1 MRIVKEEKG
10 QASEIISL
18 FQNKFGHNYDKE
30 IAEGLRNVIILY
42 FKESYTRDIGF
53 VDESGNILL
62 NSNFNNKNTEHIK
75 RHEIIHKIDNTV
87 LKDGEYISHFD
98 IFPKGYEASLGAMR
112 EFVTE
117 WINSKFSDNYFY
129 MQNGDNE
136 YVRLRG
142 QNSSYAKGVNLVD
155 MLSAIVGEEKILDV
169 YTGKTTFEQF
179 ITSFEKKYANEEHSF
194 KDLMKSFNK
203 IFMGEQVAEEYTK
216 SYSAMQEMYKQ
227 KILNMNVDSKEELEK
242 MQREIQKLYDTF
254 PYSLQD
260 KNSNLNI
267 TLNEIQQVY
276 VDNCNKHNVKIEPF
290 KNFVI
295 DESKK
300 GIIKRITRASGYRAK
315 QSKNVIGLDL
325 PLDET
330 NDARNNLYR
339 IIYSISK
346 SKDGIYEDI
355 LKDNNHLVA
364 ICEIVD
370 KLPKNIENDTT
381 LIQYADIYEY
391 LNIVLKKQ
399 MVEELGNGTKGR
411 IQEFRKYRDTMTKLK
426 ANSMSKAKMTKVMFG
441 YDDTADMFD
450 NMLNTYI
457 NENEQIVCDE
467 KTNGVVEEKDYT
479 HFREQMKSFKIG
491 GVQENIEIEK

>member
-1 MRIVKEEKG
+1 MQIVKEEKG
-10 QASEIISL
+10 QVLDVISL

-30 IAEGLRNVIILY
+30 ITDALKNVTILY
-42 FKESYTRDIGF
+42 FKEPYTRDIGF

-62 NSNFNNKNTEHIK
+62 NANFNNKNTEHIK

-87 LKDGEYISHFD
+87 LKDGEYVSHFD
-98 IFPKGYEASLGAMR
+98 IFPKGYEASLGEMR

-136 YVRLRG
+136 YIRLRG
-142 QNSSYAKGVNLVD
+142 QNSSYAKGVNLID

-179 ITSFEKKYANEEHSF
+179 ITSFENEYAKEGHSF

-216 SYSAMQEMYKQ
+216 SYSTMQEMYKQ

-242 MQREIQKLYDTF
+242 MQSEVQKLYEAF

-260 KNSNLNI
+260 KNSKLNI
-267 TLNEIQQVY
+267 TLNEIQQIY
-276 VDNCNKHNVKIEPF
+276 MDNCNKHNIKSEPF
-290 KNFVI
+290 KNFEI
-295 DESKK
+295 DENKK
-300 GIIKRITRASGYRAK
+300 EIIKRITRASGYRAK

-355 LKDNNHLVA
+355 LKDNNHLVT
-364 ICEIVD
+364 ICERVD
-370 KLPKNIENDTT
+370 KLPKNIENDMT

-391 LNIVLKKQ
+391 LNLVLKKQ
-399 MVEELGNGTKGR
+399 MAEELGNGTKGR

-426 ANSMSKAKMTKVMFG
+426 ANSMSKAKKTKVVYG
-441 YDDTADMFD
+441 YDDTADMFN
-450 NMLNTYI
+450 NMLSTYI
-457 NENEQIVCDE
+457 NENEQLVCEE
-467 KTNGVVEEKDYT
+467 KTNGNIDDKDYT
-479 HFREQMKSFKIG
+479 RLKEQMESLKIED
-491 GVQENIEIEK
+491 VRENIEIKK